1 MSANKKIF
9 LLPFRFQ
16 LAGWII
22 AGLGLLTFVISIFL
36 NPEPLQLLRFSLG
49 GFLVLYIGLFMV
61 GFSKERREDEFT
73 LYLRTSSALTSMLVI
88 FAVKIVLSLVVGIL
102 MAKGI
107 IGKDDHEL
115 LKDLVDGLTSFGM
128 VFTLYLIMYKVRLIR
143 YNKEAS
149 NEE

>member
-73 LYLRTSSALTSMLVI
+73 LYLRTSSALTAMLVI